1 MARGL
6 NFFMSNKRIFSLLIL
21 LFLLLA
27 LVTGCT
33 WLKQPMTG
41 ATLRIALDECTEN
54 NLDVLVYSR
63 TDNSIM
69 AVRCIPKPDQ
79 VAKTVRV
86 RPYAPLKI
94 LRPSMQIEEIIE

>member
-1 MARGL
+1 
-6 NFFMSNKRIFSLLIL
+6 MSTIRIFTLLIF
-21 LFLLLA
+21 LFLLLV

-41 ATLRIALDECTEN
+41 ATLRTALDECTEN
-54 NLDVLVYSR
+54 DLDVLVYSR

-69 AVRCIPKPDQ
+69 AVRCIPKPGQ

-86 RPYAPLKI
+86 RPYAPMKI
-94 LRPSMQIEEIIE
+94 LRPSMQIEEVLK